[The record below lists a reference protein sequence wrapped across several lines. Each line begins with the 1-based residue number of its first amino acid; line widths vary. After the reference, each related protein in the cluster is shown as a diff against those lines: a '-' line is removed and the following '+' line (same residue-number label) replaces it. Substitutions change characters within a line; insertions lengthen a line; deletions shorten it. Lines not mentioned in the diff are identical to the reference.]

1 VERIVDSGAVKKL
14 PSLLFPAIALLAGL
28 LTLIPPSVIG
38 TGSSALALQSLE
50 HWMRGA
56 PDTFEALHVHW
67 LWIPRVIAFI
77 TGDAFAALVIFRVIV
92 VALAVYFFLLTA
104 QRMFDERRA
113 IIGAAMLVLN
123 VTVLYLSHTFDAQLL
138 TLLAATTLLYLF
150 TSPNPQHHKLAAIL
164 FGLSLSIGF
173 WPFVLLIAVVT
184 VGLSLHHATY
194 GPRSKQTYILFGLML
209 VGTASYM
216 LLEIFYFGYAHV
228 WSAMNP
234 KFFPP
239 RGISLIAQGFI
250 IAIVSA
256 NILLVTIFRRKAGD
270 IAREFQSAFVI
281 LGVFFLTN
289 TFSRDEMLHD
299 VVILVPCLILVALD
313 KFTNAW
319 RLGAIYA
326 IFNLG
331 LFFFLPAFQ
340 TSSEVAMPDLKRTQ
354 SNDDVSFSYY
364 GTADLFSYAQLH
376 EEKAGEEEAMELLSH
391 ARLDSTL
398 VLINPSTDTWF
409 DAATLGAASIGDDA
423 FPQKNF
429 GWFYGTPINLVR
441 KNGLID
447 TAYIRPPASMPY
459 ISGLFEKEFARKF
472 IDPALPPNTPLK
484 ESQIFQFIDCR
495 GNEAARKALID
506 QLISVSYQGFHHH

>member
-1 VERIVDSGAVKKL
+1 MERIVDNSSVKKL
-14 PSLLFPAIALLAGL
+14 SPILFPAIALVAGF

-38 TGSSALALQSLE
+38 MGSSALALQSLE

-77 TGDAFAALVIFRVIV
+77 TGDALAALVIFRMIV
-92 VALAVYFFLLTA
+92 VGLAVYFFLLTA
-104 QRMFDERRA
+104 HHMFDERRA

-123 VTVLYLSHTFDAQLL
+123 VTVVYLSHTFDSQLL
-138 TLLAATTLLYLF
+138 TLLSACALLYLF
-150 TSPNPQHHKLAAIL
+150 TSPNPQHHKLAAIF

-184 VGLSLHHATY
+184 VGLNLHHTTY
-194 GPRSKQTYILFGLML
+194 GPRTKQTYVLFGLML
-209 VGTASYM
+209 VGAASYL
-216 LLEIFYFGYAHV
+216 LLEILYYGYAHV
-228 WSAMNP
+228 WSALNP

-239 RGISLIAQGFI
+239 RGISLIAQGII
-250 IAIVSA
+250 IAIFSTNV
-256 NILLVTIFRRKAGD
+256 LLVTIFRRKAGG

-289 TFSRDEMLHD
+289 MFSRDEMLHD
-299 VVILVPCLILVALD
+299 VVILVPYLVLVALD
-313 KFTNAW
+313 KW
-319 RLGAIYA
+319 DAIGRMGVIYVLV
-326 IFNLG
+326 NLA
-331 LFFFLPAFQ
+331 LFFLLPAFQ
-340 TSSEVAMPDLKRTQ
+340 ISSEIAMSDPHRTQ

-364 GTADLFSYAQLH
+364 GAADLFSYAQLR
-376 EEKAGEEEAMELLSH
+376 EEKAGEEEACELLSH
-391 ARLDSTL
+391 ERLDSTL

-409 DAATLGAASIGDDA
+409 DAATLGAL

-429 GWFYGTPINLVR
+429 GWFYGMPINLVR
-441 KNGLID
+441 INGVRD
-447 TAYIRPPASMPY
+447 TAYIRAPASMPY
-459 ISGLFEKEFARKF
+459 LSGLFEKQFARKF
-472 IDPALPPNTPLK
+472 IDNALPPNTPLK
-484 ESQIFQFIDCR
+484 ESVRFQFIDCR